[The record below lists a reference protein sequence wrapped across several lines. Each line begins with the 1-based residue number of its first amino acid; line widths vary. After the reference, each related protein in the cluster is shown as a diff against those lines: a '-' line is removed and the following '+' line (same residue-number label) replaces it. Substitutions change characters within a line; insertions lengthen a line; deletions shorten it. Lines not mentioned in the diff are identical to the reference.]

1 MTAYDGQLNTFFLSD
16 TKLYAIG
23 EMSKEE
29 AIEQFKKDALNAYPE
44 LTVD

>member
-1 MTAYDGQLNTFFLSD
+1 MFKRKELAEIPNAT
-16 TKLYAIG
+16 G